1 MAERPLK
8 TGYGREPEPPLEP
21 PEERPAALCG
31 VCGGEIYQGEVFGEA
46 GGRALCRD
54 CLEDQWRG
62 LLPAEKFALLGCSP
76 VTARLRGRDDT

>member
-1 MAERPLK
+1 MAEETLMPVHSRD
-8 TGYGREPEPPLEP
+8 PEPPLEP

-31 VCGGEIYQGEVFGEA
+31 ICGGEIYQGEVFGEA
-46 GGRALCRD
+46 GGLALCRD

-62 LLPAEKFALLGCSP
+62 LMTAEKFALMGCSP